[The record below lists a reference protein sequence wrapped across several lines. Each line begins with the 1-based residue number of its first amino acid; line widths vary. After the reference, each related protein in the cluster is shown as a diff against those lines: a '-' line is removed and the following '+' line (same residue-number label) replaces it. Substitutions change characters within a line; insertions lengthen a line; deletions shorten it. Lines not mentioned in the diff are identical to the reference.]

1 MFQSEALTYPH
12 PPGRHAPLH
21 RSPVVLSTC
30 SKCHSGTWFKRHC
43 CRKLQCMCMLSA
55 IHLHCAHYYAI
66 RTVGC
71 CRQATHATRQACSH
85 TGLPRIP
92 SCHTPPGPSLRRSMI
107 CVYTDPA
114 QQSTHLRRAP
124 SLERGAPAE
133 NSKVARAGSFDSKV
147 HNCSLQCTFVH
158 PHCFGRMMRWTKKRQ
173 RDALQD
179 RTKAASKW
187 HRTTV

>member
-30 SKCHSGTWFKRHC
+30 SKCHSGTWFKRH
-43 CRKLQCMCMLSA
+43 
-55 IHLHCAHYYAI
+55 
-66 RTVGC
+66 
-71 CRQATHATRQACSH
+71 
-85 TGLPRIP
+85 GLPRTP

-147 HNCSLQCTFVH
+147 HNCLLQCTFVH